1 MAELKSRPAALTTHP
16 QMESQTLRRESVA
29 HLRGWNSTAFRDCE
43 IDEKNS
49 RVIRRPDP
57 CYKQHIFE
65 PVVLARD
72 NDKFTIR
79 VTAQMVK
86 ELKNVMTSKM
96 EDRTEGPSPKNLA
109 GETIWPKPSF
119 EQSPKR
125 KARNRLLG
133 DWHTAIT
140 EVLHEYWKFTVSLRK
155 RDSGEQARAAV
166 VVMGPSEHVFGT
178 GCRTDGWNNRHGSTR
193 GHVHAKGI
201 AMTGPGSTP
210 TELVYLH
217 TATAN
222 MQKRKATEEHFAA
235 A

>member
-1 MAELKSRPAALTTHP
+1 
-16 QMESQTLRRESVA
+16 MESQTLRRESVA

-43 IDEKNS
+43 IDEKNP

-72 NDKFTIR
+72 NDKLTIR
-79 VTAQMVK
+79 VSAQMVK
-86 ELKNVMTSKM
+86 ELKNVRTSKM
-96 EDRTEGPSPKNLA
+96 EDRTEGLSVKNLVR
-109 GETIWPKPSF
+109 ETIWPKPSF
-119 EQSPKR
+119 EQSPTR

-140 EVLHEYWKFTVSLRK
+140 EVLNEYWKFTVSLRK

-201 AMTGPGSTP
+201 AMTLPGSTP

-235 A
+235 G